1 MNASLFRR
9 LLAQLLLVLSCLVVV
24 VPAARADA
32 LDDFL
37 GLYGK
42 IESEVGYQLF
52 PGFSA
57 AELQG
62 LKGYLRCLAN
72 GGNAIQ
78 CVADTNAPIPSE
90 LDKVIDAYVAYAH
103 GDYWGA
109 AYALGSDI
117 VCVVVKI
124 LTGTDVCALLEAIY
138 EAAKAVYDAVAAVLD
153 FLADVGKAICEGI
166 GLCDED
172 EGPPLHEVI
181 SNNIY
186 TPRVKNG
193 VEALESASATA
204 YKPELLDK
212 LRVDAISF
220 VKKIFLDIW
229 VLKAA
234 PEQTQQAFL
243 NQYAP
248 HIEASINVAEQKY
261 LAWVDSAWT
270 DDIAN
275 RVMPLLSAKRSA
287 YLGQDVSAVAQLAAN
302 QFLQSNT
309 APDGW
314 IRKRCRDDFASE
326 FGFVDRWVSAFPAKA
341 SDLQIKN
348 HMTWCKDVF
357 WEGDKPKFANA
368 FREFARAKIC
378 TPAGDAILCDALDK
392 YQKCT
397 GLLSS
402 VGKSDECRIDKT
414 KIGKAA
420 AERIDA
426 DFKARGSVIPCKT
439 VLPPMA
445 VYLPNTPAPLVEFE
459 CTRPTQQLACEESY
473 QKFYGT
479 LPSKVLKCSLKE
491 SPDYVVLKNTV
502 QKAVTELNAQY
513 GPYFV
518 LMLNGSVDPLAVSTQ
533 RSGLLAQVQQAPKQN
548 WGFGPPSAKPGFD
561 YGANHANPIDGLST
575 PLIAFG
581 LDQGTIGKVGDG
593 KVKNV
598 VTKVDA
604 ADLLKR
610 ANNPVVNPMDTVRE
624 GAAGLSHSQGGTGP
638 AMEKAAQ
645 SPLAKAPGMLMG
657 AAGGSLLQG
666 GAGAPMA
673 KQQVM
678 SGSLPPQNAQP
689 PAEGGGRMMIPS
701 PGGAPLITSA
711 AGSTGQPDLAIS
723 GSPAVNG
730 MTVMWGGSL
739 QIDASQSVART
750 AGGQCLFTIDFT
762 VRNQGQGESGAF
774 TTVWSNAAIAGG
786 RWQESWPSLAPG
798 AERRGRASVGLQ
810 PGLNALRLAVD
821 DLGQVSETN
830 EANNMGQ
837 LMLNL
842 TGSCSSMPAPMIRG
856 GGLPPMPQMPPVRQL
871 PMPLAK

>member
-1 MNASLFRR
+1 MNASLIRRFLAR
-9 LLAQLLLVLSCLVVV
+9 LLLALGFFVVA

-78 CVADTNAPIPSE
+78 CAAESNAPIPAE

-117 VCVVVKI
+117 VCIVVKI
-124 LTGTDVCALLEAIY
+124 LTATDVCALLEAIY

-153 FLADVGKAICEGI
+153 FLADVGKAVCEGI

-172 EGPPLHEVI
+172 EGLPLHEVI

-204 YKPELLDK
+204 YKPELLAK
-212 LRVDAISF
+212 LRSDAISYANQSYSA
-220 VKKIFLDIW
+220 
-229 VLKAA
+229 VLGMLSA
-234 PEQTQQAFL
+234 QQKQEFL
-243 NQYAP
+243 NKLAP
-248 HIEASINVAEQKY
+248 HIEASVNVAEQKY
-261 LAWVDSAWT
+261 LVWVDSAWT

-287 YLGQDVSAVAQLAAN
+287 YMGQDVSPVAQLAAN

-314 IRKRCRDDFASE
+314 IRKRCRDDFANE
-326 FGFVDRWVSAFPAKA
+326 FGFVDRWVSAFPVKA
-341 SDLQIKN
+341 GDLQIKN

-357 WEGDKPKFANA
+357 WEGGKPKFANA
-368 FREFARAKIC
+368 FREFAKTKIC
-378 TPAGDAILCDALDK
+378 TSAGDAIVCDALDK
-392 YQKCT
+392 YEKCT

-414 KIGKAA
+414 NIGKAA
-420 AERIDA
+420 AQRIEA
-426 DFKARGSVIPCKT
+426 DFKAQGSVIPCKT

-445 VYLPNTPAPLVEFE
+445 VYLPNTPAPLVQFE
-459 CTRPTQQLACEESY
+459 CSRPTQQLACEQSY
-473 QKFYGT
+473 QKFYGA
-479 LPSKVLKCSLKE
+479 LPTKVLNCSLKE
-491 SPDYVVLKNTV
+491 SPDYVMLKNAV
-502 QKAVTELNAQY
+502 QKAVTGLNAQY

-518 LMLNGSVDPLAVSTQ
+518 LMLNGSVDPLAVNTE
-533 RSGLLAQVQQAPKQN
+533 RSDVLAQVQQAPQQN

-561 YGANHANPIDGLST
+561 YGTNLANRIDGLST
-575 PLIAFG
+575 PRISLG
-581 LDQGTIGKVGDG
+581 LDQGRIGKIEEG
-593 KVKNV
+593 KVKGV
-598 VTKVDA
+598 VNKVDA

-610 ANNPVVNPMDTVRE
+610 ANNPVINPMDTVRE
-624 GAAGLSHSQGGTGP
+624 GAAGLSHSQGGATP

-645 SPLAKAPGMLMG
+645 SPSAKAPGMLMG
-657 AAGGSLLQG
+657 AAGGSLLQS
-666 GAGAPMA
+666 GAGAPVA

-678 SGSLPPQNAQP
+678 SGSLPPQNAPP
-689 PAEGGGRMMIPS
+689 PAEGGGRMMIQS
-701 PGGAPLITSA
+701 PGGSPLVASA
-711 AGSTGQPDLAIS
+711 AGNMGQQPDLAIA

-730 MTVMWGGSL
+730 MAVMWGGSL
-739 QIDASQSVART
+739 QVDAGQSA
-750 AGGQCLFTIDFT
+750 AKSASGQCLFMIDFA

-774 TTVWSNAAIAGG
+774 STVWSNTAIPGG

-798 AERRGRASVGLQ
+798 GERRGRASVGLQ
-810 PGLNALRLAVD
+810 PGLNVLRLVVD
-821 DLGQVSETN
+821 DLSQVSELN

-837 LMLNL
+837 LTLNL
-842 TGSCSSMPAPMIRG
+842 TGSCSSMPAPMMRG